1 MSRAMSHR
9 IDVQGARAMA
19 QEPGTA
25 MSDSAAVLDTVH
37 AIEDGNLAP
46 SRSVCD
52 NPLCRNEYEATCLPW
67 GVQRYCSPRCRQQ
80 ASLIRRAAKLLT
92 MLSDEETMT
101 VLRGFQ
107 G

>member
-37 AIEDGNLAP
+37 AFYCG
-46 SRSVCD
+46 
-52 NPLCRNEYEATCLPW
+52 NPLCSKPVSPTREW
-67 GVQRYCSPRCRQQ
+67 HRYCSAECRQQ

-92 MLSDEETMT
+92 VLSDEETIT

-107 G
+107 R